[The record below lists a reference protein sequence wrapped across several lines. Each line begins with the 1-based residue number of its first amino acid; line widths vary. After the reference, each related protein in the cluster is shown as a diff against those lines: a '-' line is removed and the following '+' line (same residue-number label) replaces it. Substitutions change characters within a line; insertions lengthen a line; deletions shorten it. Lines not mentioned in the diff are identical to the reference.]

1 MLDFTSYNVCDI
13 LKSSNC
19 GLLSL
24 SFPCVSAILGLG
36 SRLTR
41 PKESEIT
48 CDMVNNKFMFV
59 CLFVVGL
66 FLFFPNIFNVFSN

>member
-1 MLDFTSYNVCDI
+1 ML
-13 LKSSNC
+13 
-19 GLLSL
+19 
-24 SFPCVSAILGLG
+24 LG

-48 CDMVNNKFMFV
+48 CDTVDNKFMFV

-66 FLFFPNIFNVFSN
+66 FLFFPNIFNVFSNWLFV